1 MLLEWG
7 ADPRRV
13 SLGDLFDSYNSE
25 LMERFRTLGIDLS
38 ANHELAKALSYH
50 TSNKPLFGF
59 AKRRR
64 EHDPGI
70 QRELNI
76 ALVHHAGKG
85 NEKGVHL
92 CLWAGAD
99 AHAPAPSLRFPSST
113 DREGDESD
121 DSERF
126 LGFTAIDEAC
136 SAGDARI
143 LERLGPDP
151 CRDDFDELYRIAASG
166 AVIELLARMA
176 PPKIIGA
183 VICSQVSR
191 IAPPFGHPLD
201 TLQRLFESGAR
212 WEISPA
218 KEIVDLRRALLRIPE
233 NMFVEV
239 LKLLARDSYCS
250 PTILQDLGRTS
261 TMRAR
266 MRKVGFFPSPPDERQ
281 DFYRSRRPDREKS
294 SPSSE
299 SGCQSL
305 CIGSHAPLRSGH
317 GVTMRAR
324 SGLIARLCSIACGRN
339 P

>member
-1 MLLEWG
+1 MVRKIACHEPNWCIDGRWLWKHSSTHGEYPNTQMTEAVARTTNEPSALSELHCLCRDNRLYDVERWIQAGRPLQLAEGTTVRRRRATSALEITLVGGNQALVLLLLCNGYDPNLESRCPLDLALRSRRWDLLDLLLELG

-143 LERLGPDP
+143 AR
-151 CRDDFDELYRIAASG
+151 AAWPRP
-166 AVIELLARMA
+166 V
-176 PPKIIGA
+176 
-183 VICSQVSR
+183 
-191 IAPPFGHPLD
+191 
-201 TLQRLFESGAR
+201 QRRF
-212 WEISPA
+212 
-218 KEIVDLRRALLRIPE
+218 RRALPHSGLGSCDRTVGSHGSSE
-233 NMFVEV
+233 DYRGGY
-239 LKLLARDSYCS
+239 LLSGLPDSTAFRS
-250 PTILQDLGRTS
+250 PTRYSS
-261 TMRAR
+261 TP
-266 MRKVGFFPSPPDERQ
+266 F
-281 DFYRSRRPDREKS
+281 
-294 SPSSE
+294 
-299 SGCQSL
+299 
-305 CIGSHAPLRSGH
+305 
-317 GVTMRAR
+317 
-324 SGLIARLCSIACGRN
+324 
-339 P
+339 